1 MNSSNSP
8 CRGRGLIEPAGQNG
22 RMATDRT
29 AKRRLMAAAALVGVS
44 GAGLAVHVLLADTA
58 ATDIAGDAL
67 YAAAVYLAIIIVAPR
82 MPPLAVGALA
92 AAWCVAVELFQL
104 TGIPLA
110 LGAAFAPSMLVLGTV
125 FDARDLVV
133 YLVTTVIIGAA
144 DVAGSRRSQSERV
157 AN

>member
-1 MNSSNSP
+1 M
-8 CRGRGLIEPAGQNG
+8 EPARQNG
-22 RMATDRT
+22 RMVTDRT
-29 AKRRLMAAAALVGVS
+29 TKRRLMAAAALAGVV
-44 GAGLAVHVLLADTA
+44 GAGLAVHLLLADTA

-67 YAAAVYLAIIIVAPR
+67 YAAAVYLGIVIVTPR
-82 MPPLAVGALA
+82 MPPLAVGAIA

-110 LGAAFAPSMLVLGTV
+110 LGAAFAPWMLVLGTV

-133 YLVTTVIIGAA
+133 YLLTTVIIGAA

>member
-8 CRGRGLIEPAGQNG
+8 CRGRGLIEAAGQNG
-22 RMATDRT
+22 RMAPDRT
-29 AKRRLMAAAALVGVS
+29 TKRRLVAAVLLAGVV
-44 GAGLAVHVLLADTA
+44 GAGLAVHLLLADTA

-82 MPPLAVGALA
+82 MPPLAVGAVA

-125 FDARDLVV
+125 FDARDVVV
-133 YLVTTVIIGAA
+133 YVVTTVIIGAA
-144 DVAGSRRSQSERV
+144 DVAGSRRSERERT